1 MSQAMSPLSPSDGA
15 LDLHLR
21 GIEKSFGRHSV
32 LRGISLDIPDGEFVT
47 LLGPSGCGKT
57 TLLRIIAGF
66 EKADRG
72 SVLLGNQDLSLLPPH
87 QRPVNTV
94 FQSYAL
100 FPHLSVYD
108 NIAFGLVSRAVPENE
123 IRQRVGS
130 ILESVRIADLANRKP
145 TSLSGGQRQRVA
157 LARALVNEP
166 DILLL
171 DEPLSALDANL
182 RKDLQAELK
191 TLQRNTT
198 ITFILVTHDQ
208 DEAIA
213 VSDRILVMNDGRIEQ
228 DGTPEDVYERPVS
241 RFVAEF
247 LGSANILSAT
257 RMSGLE
263 VSTAIGRLVVPVLPA
278 WQQGTLAIRPE
289 DIEVHDHGDTENAIP
304 GIVQERLFRG
314 DHWELRVDCRKHLL
328 RVMTEPDQE
337 HSLGQQVF
345 LELPSNDLQVLRD

>member
-1 MSQAMSPLSPSDGA
+1 MNAKHPAAPSD

-21 GIEKSFGRHSV
+21 GIEKAFGRHSV
-32 LRGISLDIPDGEFVT
+32 LRGLSLDIPDGEFLT

-72 SVLLGNQDLSLLPPH
+72 TVFLGGQDLSLLPPH
-87 QRPVNTV
+87 KRPINTV

-108 NIAFGLVSRAVPENE
+108 NVAFGLASRKVPEND
-123 IRQRVGS
+123 IRRRVGAM
-130 ILESVRIADLANRKP
+130 LESARISDLSERKP
-145 TSLSGGQRQRVA
+145 QSLSGGQRQRVA

-182 RKDLQAELK
+182 RKELQAELK
-191 TLQRNTT
+191 SLQRHSS
-198 ITFILVTHDQ
+198 ITFVLVTHDQ

-213 VSDRILVMNDGRIEQ
+213 VSDRILVMNNGLIEQ
-228 DGTPEDVYERPVS
+228 DGSPEEVYERPVS

-247 LGSANILSAT
+247 LGSANILSAQVLT
-257 RMSGLE
+257 GLE
-263 VSTAIGRLVVPVLPA
+263 MTTPIGRLVVPSAPS
-278 WQQGTLAIRPE
+278 WQQGSLAIRPE
-289 DIEVHDHGDTENAIP
+289 DIEVHDHGEHANCVP
-304 GIVQERLFRG
+304 GLIAERLFRG
-314 DHWELRVDCRKHLL
+314 DHWELRVDCRAQQL
-328 RVMTEPDQE
+328 RVSVEPDQMHE
-337 HSLGQQVF
+337 LGQQVF
-345 LELPSNDLQVLRD
+345 LELPADDLQVLRD

>member
-1 MSQAMSPLSPSDGA
+1 MTLPASATTTSGS

-21 GIEKSFGRHSV
+21 GIEKSFGRHDV

-66 EKADRG
+66 ESADRG
-72 SVLLGNQDLSLLPPH
+72 TLHLGNQDLSLLSPH
-87 QRPVNTV
+87 QRPINTV

-100 FPHLSVYD
+100 FPHLSVFD
-108 NIAFGLVSRAVPENE
+108 NIAFGLVSRKLPQQE
-123 IRQRVGS
+123 IQQRVGA
-130 ILESVRIADLANRKP
+130 ILESVRISDLASRKP
-145 TSLSGGQRQRVA
+145 ARLSGGQRQRVA

-166 DILLL
+166 DVLLL

-191 TLQRNTT
+191 TLQRNST

-213 VSDRILVMNDGRIEQ
+213 VSDRILVMNNGLIEQ
-228 DGTPEDVYERPVS
+228 DGSPEDVYERPVS

-247 LGSANILSAT
+247 LGSANILVAQ

-263 VSTAIGRLVVPVLPA
+263 VTTSIGRIVVPQRPTWEA
-278 WQQGTLAIRPE
+278 GTLAIRPE
-289 DIEVHDHGDTENAIP
+289 DIEVHTHDGFENCIAGVI
-304 GIVQERLFRG
+304 QERLFRG
-314 DHWELRVDCRKHLL
+314 DHWELRVDCRKQTL
-328 RVMTEPDQE
+328 RVIVEPDQE
-337 HSLGQQVF
+337 HELGQQVY
-345 LELPSNDLQVLRD
+345 LEIPTNDLQVLRD